1 MEWIE
6 RPEVP
11 NLALE
16 IDWENQR
23 RFGPCSCCGE
33 MTSRVWG
40 FAYRAGEPLA
50 AYFVE
55 WTPGHEDRE
64 ASFDLI
70 IGRWEKQAEA
80 TDRKAVSLG
89 FRHLQTGPAFMIQNA
104 SVRPV
109 ASNPLVSEA
118 LDRDNVLG
126 TNLADDAFVVCDL
139 VYLGDP
145 RLEELRAD
153 SASE

>member
-1 MEWIE
+1 MEWIA

-16 IDWENQR
+16 IELENQR
-23 RFGPCSCCGE
+23 LFGPCSCCGE

-40 FAYRAGEPLA
+40 YAYRGGEPLA

-55 WTPGHEDRE
+55 WTPGHEGRE
-64 ASFDLI
+64 AIFDLI
-70 IGRWEKQAEA
+70 IGPWGEQVE
-80 TDRKAVSLG
+80 TPDRKAISLS
-89 FRHLQTGPAFMIQNA
+89 FRYLETGPAFMVQNA
-104 SVRPV
+104 SVRPI

-118 LDRDNVLG
+118 LDRSDVLG
-126 TNLADDAFVVCDL
+126 TILADDAFAVCDL

-145 RLEELRAD
+145 RLRELRAD
-153 SASE
+153 AVSE